1 MSVEVSDLLANPE
14 TIPFSR
20 LKYLARNPE
29 ADVVKFFNELFN
41 LAAVAKDEA
50 DWSPVEQFMDR
61 WEDLLVRRLE
71 PPMSYD
77 KAPWAPFTKPLS
89 EARITLLSTGGIY
102 VEGQAPFDV
111 TGDWSFREI
120 PLGSPL
126 DRFRVAHTHYDTTGV
141 AEDVDAV
148 LAIHRLQELE
158 AEGMIGEAV
167 SPAYSFMGYIPDP
180 SGLIEATAPEV
191 GERLREAKVDGAVI
205 GTT

>member
-1 MSVEVSDLLANPE
+1 MSVEVKDLLANPE

-20 LKYLARNPE
+20 LKYLARNSE
-29 ADVVKFFNELFN
+29 EDVVKFFNELFN

-50 DWSPVEQFMDR
+50 DWSPVEQFLDG

-71 PPMSYD
+71 PPMRFD
-77 KAPWAPFTKPLS
+77 KAPWAPFAKPLS
-89 EARITLLSTGGIY
+89 EARIAVLSTGGIY
-102 VEGQAPFDV
+102 VEGQAPFDT

-120 PLGSPL
+120 PLDSPAGS
-126 DRFRVAHTHYDTTGV
+126 FRVAHTHYDITGV

-148 LAIHRLQELE
+148 LAIHRLLELE
-158 AEGMIGEAV
+158 AEGVIGEAV
-167 SPAYSFMGYIPDP
+167 SPTYSFMGYIPDP

-191 GERLREAKVDGAVI
+191 GERLKEAKVDGAVI

>member
-1 MSVEVSDLLANPE
+1 
-14 TIPFSR
+14 
-20 LKYLARNPE
+20 
-29 ADVVKFFNELFN
+29 
-41 LAAVAKDEA
+41 
-50 DWSPVEQFMDR
+50 
-61 WEDLLVRRLE
+61 
-71 PPMSYD
+71 MSYD

-191 GERLREAKVDGAVI
+191 GERLKEAKVDGAVI

>member
-191 GERLREAKVDGAVI
+191 GERLKEAKVDGAVI